1 MDVIKNMNGTVW
13 VFAALLI
20 GMVLIQSGMFLRL
33 ALKMNKK
40 TNAVSKEELSQAY
53 KTGAVSAIGPA
64 FSTLTIALSLIV
76 MVGSGVTFMR
86 CGVIGAPSYELFI
99 ANISAQAAGVEFGS
113 ADFTEAIFTL
123 CIFGMIFASAPY
135 FINTIIT
142 LKPLD
147 MAILKGEKNAESG
160 PKKKSFIP
168 YLANSAMGGILGC
181 SLLDCF
187 KTVPGGVAFVVAA
200 LVMIGISSYAKKIK
214 NNTLGSFAMDIAM
227 LCAMFVGQLLT
238 NVMA

>member
-53 KTGAVSAIGPA
+53 KTGAVSAIGPV

-86 CGVIGAPSYELFI
+86 CGVIGAPSYELSM
-99 ANISAQAAGVEFGS
+99 ANIRHRLPALS
-113 ADFTEAIFTL
+113 
-123 CIFGMIFASAPY
+123 SAPPISQRPSSHSV
-135 FINTIIT
+135 F
-142 LKPLD
+142 
-147 MAILKGEKNAESG
+147 
-160 PKKKSFIP
+160 
-168 YLANSAMGGILGC
+168 SA
-181 SLLDCF
+181 
-187 KTVPGGVAFVVAA
+187 
-200 LVMIGISSYAKKIK
+200 
-214 NNTLGSFAMDIAM
+214 
-227 LCAMFVGQLLT
+227 
-238 NVMA
+238 